1 MSPVIARRLFSYSI
15 RALPLTALLLS
26 ACAGQGDIDR
36 VQPDALDKSI
46 FFNADG
52 TPRKFYYRQTITG
65 VPPTSAFN
73 FEGMMG
79 DMMKVRF
86 QITEA
91 NLIGFRAYD
100 YAIGSENPTTGGD
113 NNMDTPL
120 LVYKII
126 SHFDIKREYNPG
138 TGEETNVIS
147 ENEKDRPWS
156 QRQYMRV
163 DWSQNLADPAGD
175 DGRVPA
181 AAWRRAIS
189 APASRSPRR
198 TIR

>member
-1 MSPVIARRLFSYSI
+1 MRMSPVPARRSVSYSI
-15 RALPLTALLLS
+15 RALPLAALLLS

-52 TPRKFYYRQTITG
+52 TPRKFYYRQTITA

-79 DMMKVRF
+79 DMAKVRF
-86 QITEA
+86 LITEA

-100 YAIGSENPTTGGD
+100 YAIGSQNPTTGGD
-113 NNMDTPL
+113 NNMDTPV
-120 LVYKII
+120 LVYKIL
-126 SHFDIKREYNPG
+126 SHFDVKREYNPG

-147 ENEKDRPWS
+147 ENDKDRPWS

-163 DWSQNLADPAGD
+163 DWSMNLADLPPAI
-175 DGRVPA
+175 
-181 AAWRRAIS
+181 RRS
-189 APASRSPRR
+189 S
-198 TIR
+198 